1 MNRNYINLNS
11 THTDFSCLEVRMN
24 RVCRS
29 VSILVLACSIFL
41 LRSAAAFSETVT
53 ILPTA
58 DATLIEESTG
68 ALANGAD
75 PNFFAGRTAQ
85 TVGDS
90 VRRALIRFDIAAA
103 IPSGAQVTSA
113 SLSLYMSKTRNS
125 SQTMSLY
132 RILSDWNEGTSAG
145 SSAGGFAVAG
155 DVTWLHTSF
164 PSQFWGSAGG
174 DYSPTVSASRSVS
187 GIGFYQW
194 GSTAQMVTDVQN
206 WLDSP
211 STSHGW
217 MLKGNE
223 AASITSKRFE
233 SRESATAVRRPM
245 LTINYTV
252 PCTAEDANCD
262 SVVNARDIQAF
273 VDALATQVRCSSCA
287 GDTDGDSDLDLNDV
301 PSFVVALLA
310 ALRP

>member
-1 MNRNYINLNS
+1 MTKRHSIHNTPRTNS
-11 THTDFSCLEVRMN
+11 PGLVAGFIQT
-24 RVCRS
+24 CRPA
-29 VSILVLACSIFL
+29 SILVLACSMSL
-41 LRSAAAFSETVT
+41 LRSSAAFSETVT

-58 DATLIEESTG
+58 DATLIEEPTG

-103 IPSGAQVTSA
+103 IPSGTQITSA
-113 SLSLYMSKTRNS
+113 SLTLYMSKTRNS
-125 SQTMSLY
+125 NQTMSLH
-132 RILSDWNEGTSAG
+132 RLLTNWSEGTSAG

-155 DVTWLHTSF
+155 DVTWLHTSY
-164 PSQFWGSAGG
+164 PSQFWSSAGG
-174 DYSPTVSASRSVS
+174 DYSPSVSASRSVGS
-187 GIGFYQW
+187 VGFYQW
-194 GSTAQMVTDVQN
+194 STTTQMVADVQG

-211 STSHGW
+211 GSNHGW
-217 MLKGNE
+217 LMKGNE

-262 SVVNARDIQAF
+262 NVVNARDIQAF